1 MRITTESVSESARSA
16 RNRTDEQKTSDRF
29 SQLLKSKKEES
40 QANQTANK
48 EDKVDAHQTVG
59 PATLDP
65 LSANPL
71 GADVGASFSQSSTT
85 ANAGKVAQSDA
96 SAASQI
102 DKLGTEVSHQIEI
115 VRQDGKAEAINITF
129 DSKTLEGLQVQIRQ
143 QDGQLAIRFVTPSDN
158 VSNLL
163 SRHTGELQEAL
174 TSKGVK
180 IRNIA
185 ISKSHTSTGM
195 QRYRYVSA

>member
-1 MRITTESVSESARSA
+1 MNESARSA

-40 QANQTANK
+40 RANQTATK
-48 EDKVDAHQTVG
+48 EDSVDALKEKG

-71 GADVGASFSQSSTT
+71 GADVGTSFSQSSTT
-85 ANAGKVAQSDA
+85 ANAGKVAQPDA
-96 SAASQI
+96 SAPSQI
-102 DKLGTEVSHQIEI
+102 DKLATEVSYQIEI
-115 VRQDGKAEAINITF
+115 LRQGGKTEAINITF

-143 QDGQLAIRFVTPSDN
+143 QDGQLAIRFVTQSDN

-163 SRHTGELQEAL
+163 SRHTGELQETL

-180 IRNIA
+180 IWNIA
-185 ISKSHTSTGM
+185 ISKSHTSSGM
-195 QRYRYVSA
+195 QRNRDASA